1 MGIQTVIIL
10 ISIGLFAGALSGFVG
25 VGGGIVIVPAL
36 IFFVGLS
43 QHEASG
49 TSLALLMT
57 PVGILAVMNY
67 YKSGNVNINYALLI
81 AAGFV
86 LGAFLGSKLSLR
98 LSPDIV
104 RKVFALF
111 MFVVAIKLYFSK

>member
-1 MGIQTVIIL
+1 MGAQTILLL

-43 QHEASG
+43 QHQASG

-57 PVGILAVMNY
+57 PVGILAVYNY

-86 LGAFLGSKLSLR
+86 LGAYLGSKLALR
-98 LSPDIV
+98 VSADNV
-104 RKVFALF
+104 RKIFAVF
-111 MFVVAIKLYFSK
+111 MFLVAAKLFFSK